1 MASKIY
7 TVTVATGSSYGGG
20 TGNVYFLDGVRN
32 ATGPGTVDWVAG
44 ATIRF
49 DQNDSSNNN
58 HPLVFSTN
66 TSTSGIISAN
76 VTYYLDGSSNQAN
89 YTNTATFN
97 SATTRYVEI
106 TPSSQTD
113 FYYLCYV
120 HGIGMGGVMNMTQ
133 DTWSALAWNDGQ
145 WGDQDNITLQLSGFP
160 LPMGLGD
167 ESSTPSSGWSSHA
180 WGDNS
185 WGNTNNFLQL
195 TGQLLTSNLGTL
207 DAVFPSSGWG
217 GESWSEGQWG
227 SVGTGNQVVTGFD
240 LAVAVGTV
248 GQTSSTGWGR
258 STWGSQVWN
267 GFADVILQGQ
277 VLTAT
282 VGDELINTDINS
294 GWGGSPWGHTG
305 WGAYGNAF
313 ISGNSI
319 SATLSSVII
328 DNEINTGWGSDGWG
342 VEGWGESI
350 LTVTPTGIAMTA
362 FEGSAGLS
370 FDGDS
375 NLIATGNSLTI
386 AAPATVEAFAAFVA
400 EPTGFSMGM
409 TLGFDQAVIPASGFA
424 MTATL
429 GTAIADNITIADV
442 SAKSASTWGY
452 KSSWGFGVYGNQ
464 QVNTLTMS
472 MLENFS
478 GVDPAPDAEVTGQA
492 MAMTLSPI
500 SNFDI
505 RGDANIA
512 PLAAMGWSDATWSES
527 TWGDGLYRPDTDD
540 IFPMTMSL
548 GTATLD
554 ANTIPTITGLTNLFT
569 AVGNVTEISGDANV
583 IPTGFGLTFSLGT
596 ATNVLIWNEVNTGT
610 APVDP
615 PGWQEVSTN
624 AA

>member
-49 DQNDSSNNN
+49 DQNNSTNDN
-58 HPLVFSTN
+58 HPLIFSTN

-76 VTYYLDGSSNQAN
+76 VTYYLDGASNQAN

-160 LPMGLGD
+160 LPMALGD
-167 ESSTPSSGWSSHA
+167 EASTPDTGWSSHS

-185 WGNTNNFLQL
+185 WGNNLNYIFP

-227 SVGTGNQVVTGFD
+227 SVGTGNQVVTGFA
-240 LAVAVGTV
+240 LTANLGSVE
-248 GQTSSTGWGR
+248 QTSSTGWGR
-258 STWGSQVWN
+258 NTWGSKVWN
-267 GFADVILQGQ
+267 GFADVILTGQ
-277 VLTAT
+277 EMAMSFDNNL
-282 VGDELINTDINS
+282 LINTEING
-294 GWGGSPWGHTG
+294 GWGGLTWGATG
-305 WGAYGNAF
+305 WGAFGNAF
-313 ISGNSI
+313 VSGV
-319 SATLSSVII
+319 SATLTTGTPTI

-350 LTVTPTGIAMTA
+350 QVVNVTGQTMTA
-362 FEGSAGLS
+362 FEGSGGIS

-375 NLIATGNSLTI
+375 NLTLTGNPLSAVLGQEEISVKVGPILTGL
-386 AAPATVEAFAAFVA
+386 P
-400 EPTGFSMGM
+400 MGI

-424 MTATL
+424 MTAAL
-429 GTAIADNITIADV
+429 GTAIGDNITFAEV
-442 SAKSASTWGY
+442 SAKSKSTWGN
-452 KSSWGFGVYGNQ
+452 SNWGFGVYGNQ
-464 QVNTLTMS
+464 PITTLAMAMS
-472 MLENFS
+472 ENFS

-492 MAMTLSPI
+492 MAMNLSPI

-512 PLAAMGWSDATWSES
+512 PLAAMGWSDGTWSES

-554 ANTIPTITGLTNLFT
+554 ANTIPTVTGLTNLFT

>member
-20 TGNVYFLDGVRN
+20 TGNVYYLDGVRN

-49 DQNDSSNNN
+49 DQSDGTNDN

-89 YTNTATFN
+89 YTNTTTFN
-97 SATTRYVEI
+97 NGTTRYIEI
-106 TPSSQTD
+106 TPQSQTD
-113 FYYLCYV
+113 FYYLCYI

-133 DTWSALAWNDGQ
+133 DTWSAVAWNNGQ

-160 LPMGLGD
+160 LPMELGD
-167 ESSTPSSGWSSHA
+167 ESSTPSSGWSSA
-180 WGDNS
+180 SWGDNS
-185 WGNTNNFLQL
+185 WGSTTNFLQP
-195 TGQLLTSNLGTL
+195 TGFALSANLGTL

-217 GESWSEGQWG
+217 GESWSEGTWG
-227 SVGTGNQVVTGFD
+227 NVGTGDQIVTGFG
-240 LAVAVGTV
+240 LGVALGNV

-267 GFADVILQGQ
+267 GFADVILTGQ
-277 VLTAT
+277 VMTAT

-313 ISGNSI
+313 ISGNAI
-319 SATLSSVII
+319 SATLASVTI

-342 VEGWGESI
+342 VEGWGASI
-350 LTVTPTGIAMTA
+350 QVVSVSGQTMTA
-362 FEGSAGLS
+362 AEGSSGIE

-375 NLIATGNSLTI
+375 NVTAVGRSMTVS
-386 AAPATVEAFAAFVA
+386 APATVEAFAAFVA
-400 EPTGFSMGM
+400 EPSGFP
-409 TLGFDQAVIPASGFA
+409 LGISLTFDVANVPVSGFA
-424 MTATL
+424 MTANL
-429 GTAIADNITIADV
+429 GTAIGDNITFAEV
-442 SAKSASTWGY
+442 NAFSAGYWGYRSTWGF
-452 KSSWGFGVYGNQ
+452 SAWGNGQ
-464 QVNTLTMS
+464 TNTLVMS

-478 GVDPAPDAEVTGQA
+478 GTDAAPDASPTGQA
-492 MAMTLSPI
+492 MALALAAGNT
-500 SNFDI
+500 FDI

-512 PLAAMGWSDATWSES
+512 PLASMNWGQATWGES

-540 IFPMTMSL
+540 IFPLTLAL

-554 ANTIPTITGLTNLFT
+554 ANTIIDVTG
-569 AVGNVTEISGDANV
+569 VTLQTVQLGSV
-583 IPTGFGLTFSLGT
+583 TVTGT
-596 ATNVLIWNEVNTGT
+596 ASTILSGNSLTMGQGTGTNVLIWNAVDTGS
-610 APVDP
+610 APTTP
-615 PGWQEVSTN
+615 PGWQEVPTN